1 MVGVDSFAGGKVI
14 GSATSYSRSAWK
26 SIQTSPSSLHGRPS
40 AAAAATSFL
49 LLEPL
54 VSYIFPF
61 SRYYSAPTF
70 RMDASVGA
78 GRTFSRDYA
87 PLLD

>member
-1 MVGVDSFAGGKVI
+1 MVGIDPFKVI

-26 SIQTSPSSLHGRPS
+26 SIRTSPSSLHGRPS
-40 AAAAATSFL
+40 AAAATTFL

-54 VSYIFPF
+54 VSYIFSF
-61 SRYYSAPTF
+61 SRYYSAPSF
-70 RMDASVGA
+70 GMDASASA
-78 GRTFSRDYA
+78 GRTFFQVHV